1 MLKEPVYSDTSSIW
15 EIEPQLWDKGV
26 TLRLPVGGASLPW
39 ICRNPSSPL
48 LVVLPNHRL
57 LSEFFND
64 WRSLFVDPIYEL
76 KEIPLDVDSFQDMA
90 LYIQRGETLKEWA
103 SLGGLMLATP
113 GALITPVRES
123 SSVFLIRKGKDIS
136 REIFISWI
144 NEQGYHQCEN
154 VWSPGQ
160 YVLRGSIIDV
170 YDPAFHYPIRLEFFD
185 ETLEQIRF
193 FKPRTQQSI
202 GFVDEV
208 ELHGI
213 KSHSSCSPFQMF
225 PKNHHVLLYD
235 PGKIENQAETYLWL
249 WQSLGEK
256 SKGISDQS
264 WNEVYNKLKENP
276 LIRVSQ
282 AEITYEVS
290 GKEMRIYSCPHF
302 KGRVE
307 EFQVQCRTWLSS
319 QQNVVLYSTN
329 ERYVELAKDMG
340 IRCYRKF
347 LSRGFLDRHTGS
359 VILSDLELAG
369 LTSSPTQ
376 DSEIPFPF
384 EWNRKL
390 SAGDWVIHAEYG
402 VALFSGLETVHMDD
416 VDTDMFVLQFAG
428 EKRLLMPITQF
439 SKLSRLSVF
448 PGSDVVPDC
457 LGGKK
462 WKKQITKDREKAR
475 QEAKELL
482 KLYAAREILKG
493 TAFPEDGEYM
503 HLLEKSFPFDETADQ
518 LLAIESVKAD
528 MERVTPMDR
537 LIVGDVGY
545 GKTEI
550 AIRAAMKAVEAG
562 KQVAVLVPTTIL
574 AQQHYNTFVTRMS
587 GFPVR
592 IEALSRFVK
601 SSRQKEILN
610 DIGKGKVDILIG
622 TQRLLQKDMVFR
634 DLGLLIVDEEHR
646 FGVMHKEK
654 IKDSYKQVDVLTLTA
669 TPIPRTLS
677 MSLRGLKGI
686 SVMATPPEN
695 RMPVVTFVGPW
706 RDDIVRKAIS
716 RELSRGGQVFFVHNR
731 VETIEKKAA
740 ILRSLFPDA
749 SVTVAHGQMKERELE
764 KNMLSFYS
772 GETDLLVCTTIVES
786 GLDVGRANTMVID
799 EAHELGLAQLY
810 QLRGR
815 IGRRGETGYA
825 FFHYPEDKILSKDAT
840 ERLEAIANLGISGT
854 GYNLSMQDL
863 SIRGAGE
870 LVGTRQHGSSARM
883 GLDYY
888 YDLLEDEINK
898 LRGLHF
904 SETEVSVEIA
914 ITIPESYIPQ
924 EGVRISLYRRL
935 LQFSDLRELN
945 DLRSEM
951 IDRFGPLPQVVQYLL
966 DVCLLRKAGPALG
979 ISVVLSKQ
987 KETVVHYS
995 GDKTPLF
1002 RNSCNGWIFN
1012 ESTGSGPGG
1021 YRGMRTLA
1029 ELVVRLK
1036 AIVEM
1041 DPKTGGEPG
1050 IE

>member
-15 EIEPQLWDKGV
+15 EIDPQLWNKGA
-26 TLRLPVGGASLPW
+26 TLRLPVGGSSLPW

-48 LVVLPNHRL
+48 LVVLPDQRV
-57 LSEFFND
+57 LSEFQND
-64 WRSLFVDPIYEL
+64 WRSLFSDTIYEL
-76 KEIPLDVDSFQDMA
+76 KEIPLDVDSFKDMA
-90 LYIQRGETLKEWA
+90 LYVQRGEILKEWDSA
-103 SLGGLMLATP
+103 GGLLLATP
-113 GALITPVRES
+113 GSLLTPVSES
-123 SSVFLIRKGKDIS
+123 SSLFQIKKGRDIS
-136 REIFISWI
+136 RKLFISWI
-144 NEQGYHQCEN
+144 NEKGYHQCEN

-160 YVLRGSIIDV
+160 YVIRGSIIDI

-185 ETLEQIRF
+185 ENLEQIRF
-193 FKPRTQQSI
+193 FKPRTQKSI
-202 GFVDEV
+202 GFADEV

-213 KSHSSCSPFQMF
+213 TSHSSYYPFQMF
-225 PKNHHVLLYD
+225 PQNCHVLLYD
-235 PGKIENQAETYLWL
+235 PSKIENQAETYLWL
-249 WQSLGEK
+249 WQSLGENQR
-256 SKGISDQS
+256 ISDQS
-264 WNEVYNKLKENP
+264 WNYVYSKLKEKP
-276 LIRVSQ
+276 LIRVSHT
-282 AEITYEVS
+282 ENTYEVA
-290 GKEMRIYSCPHF
+290 GKEMKIYSCPHF

-307 EFQVQCRTWLSS
+307 EFQAQCRSWLDSL
-319 QQNVVLYSTN
+319 QNVILYSTN
-329 ERYVELAKDMG
+329 ERYLELADGMG
-340 IRCYRKF
+340 ISCNRKF

-369 LTSSPTQ
+369 LTVSPAME
-376 DSEIPFPF
+376 SEVPFPF

-416 VDTDMFVLQFAG
+416 VDIDMFVLEFAD

-448 PGSDVVPDC
+448 PGSDVVPDS

-462 WKKQITKDREKAR
+462 WKKQIAKDREKAR

-482 KLYAAREILKG
+482 KIYAAREVLKG

-503 HLLEKSFPFDETADQ
+503 IQLEKSFPFDETADQ
-518 LLAIESVKAD
+518 LKAIESVKAD
-528 MERVTPMDR
+528 MERAIPMDR

-550 AIRAAMKAVEAG
+550 AIRGAMKAVEAG

-592 IEALSRFVK
+592 IEVLSRFVK
-601 SSRQKEILN
+601 SSRQKEILD
-610 DIGKGKVDILIG
+610 DIAKGKVDIVIG
-622 TQRLLQKDMVFR
+622 TQRLLQKDMIFR

-654 IKDSYKQVDVLTLTA
+654 IKDSYRQVDVLTLTA

-716 RELSRGGQVFFVHNR
+716 RELFRGGQIFFVHNR
-731 VETIEKKAA
+731 VETIEKRAA
-740 ILRSLFPDA
+740 ILRSFFPDA

-786 GLDVGRANTMVID
+786 GLDVGRANTIIID

-825 FFHYPEDKILSKDAT
+825 FFHYPENKVLSKEAT

-863 SIRGAGE
+863 NIRGAGE

-888 YDLLEDEINK
+888 YDLLEDEINR
-898 LRGLHF
+898 LRGVHF
-904 SETEVSVEIA
+904 IETEVSVEIA
-914 ITIPESYIPQ
+914 ITIPRSYIPQ

-935 LQFSDLRELN
+935 LQVSDLSELS
-945 DLRSEM
+945 DLGSEM

-966 DVCLLRKAGPALG
+966 DVCLLRKTGPELG
-979 ISVVLSKQ
+979 ISMVLSKH

-995 GDKTPLF
+995 EDKTQLF
-1002 RNSCNGWIFN
+1002 RNSCSGWIFN
-1012 ESTGSGPGG
+1012 ESSGYGPGG

-1029 ELVVRLK
+1029 ELVIRLK
-1036 AIVEM
+1036 AIAEK
-1041 DPKTGGEPG
+1041 DIKTGGEPG